1 MSSGF
6 KNAFAALKQDLL
18 APEGPR
24 ISTMRNYRF
33 AILPYPPEREFEVR
47 RQARQLSDDLKVKHG
62 WEVLDVD
69 LHACLVARLR
79 TRLREDE
86 RKSLVDSEHR
96 FAAKDPLRPLDRL
109 RGPLSR
115 LLEGEQ
121 GLAGDVIRQIGEFAE
136 RHPDRQDNTLIWIR
150 RLGALYP
157 FVRTSSLLRHLD
169 GKTFQMPVVLL
180 YPGEHIPPT
189 GLSFM
194 KELEPDRDYRPRIYS
209 MLTESRQGVAPC

>member
-1 MSSGF
+1 MSTIGLQ
-6 KNAFAALKQDLL
+6 NAFAALRQDLL

-47 RQARQLSDDLKVKHG
+47 RRARQLSEELKVKHG

-69 LHACLVARLR
+69 LHACLFQRLLTQFEEMER
-79 TRLREDE
+79 QSLITSEQRL
-86 RKSLVDSEHR
+86 
-96 FAAKDPLRPLDRL
+96 AAKGPLRPLDRL

-121 GLAGDVIRQIGEFAE
+121 GLAGDVIRQIGDFAQ
-136 RHPDRQDNTLIWIR
+136 RHPDRQDTTLIWIR
-150 RLGALYP
+150 RLGSLYP

-169 GKTFQMPVVLL
+169 GKTFQIPVVLL
-180 YPGEHIPPT
+180 YPGDHVSLT

-209 MLTESRQGVAPC
+209 AQL

>member
-1 MSSGF
+1 MSTLGLQ
-6 KNAFAALKQDLL
+6 NAFAALKQDLL

-47 RQARQLSDDLKVKHG
+47 RRARQLSDELKKRK

-69 LHACLVARLR
+69 LHACLVQRLR

-86 RKSLVDSEHR
+86 RQKLIDSER
-96 FAAKDPLRPLDRL
+96 RIAAKDPMRPLDRL

-121 GLAGDVIRQIGEFAE
+121 GLAGDVIREIGEFAE
-136 RHPDRQDNTLIWIR
+136 SHPDQQDRTLIWIR

-169 GKTFQMPVVLL
+169 GKTFQIPVVLL

-194 KELEPDRDYRPRIYS
+194 RELDPDRDYRPRIYS
-209 MLTESRQGVAPC
+209 ILTEPRQGVAPC

>member
-1 MSSGF
+1 MSTLGLQG
-6 KNAFAALKQDLL
+6 AFAALKQDLL

-47 RQARQLSDDLKVKHG
+47 RRARQLGEELKVKHG

-69 LHACLVARLR
+69 LHACLLRRLR

-86 RKSLVDSEHR
+86 IHSLVGTERRLASK
-96 FAAKDPLRPLDRL
+96 FQDPLRPLDKL
-109 RGPLSR
+109 RGPLST

-121 GLAGDVIRQIGEFAE
+121 GLAGDVIREIGEFAD
-136 RHPDRQDNTLIWIR
+136 RYPHRQDTTLIWIR

-169 GKTFQMPVVLL
+169 GKTRQIPVVLL
-180 YPGEHIPPT
+180 YPGEHVPPT

-209 MLTESRQGVAPC
+209 ALT